1 MNEEK
6 SFEIWWSA
14 PALRH
19 LLEIVRY
26 ISIDSRAA
34 ARRMRDEI
42 KTKASR
48 LERFPYSGRVVPE
61 LPESGYREII
71 VHKYRVIYRV
81 KQEEAEIEILAVHHG
96 AKPLDFESE

>member
-1 MNEEK
+1 
-6 SFEIWWSA
+6 
-14 PALRH
+14 
-19 LLEIVRY
+19 LEVVRY

-48 LERFPYSGRVVPE
+48 LERFPYSGCVVPE
-61 LPESGYREII
+61 LQESAYREII

-81 KQEEAEIEILAVHHG
+81 KPEETEIEIPAVHRG